1 MNPNRPVIEDD
12 NDWEKYVHGAPN
24 YGPAEEEDEEP
35 EEEETTESKECS
47 IGDMFKVPDIF
58 SDVTSSSAGCEGD
71 VTSHNFVTS
80 RNIEHVT
87 DDDQI
92 WSSNSSSDDNVNFII
107 PEVIVSFVCV
117 LFSK

>member
-12 NDWEKYVHGAPN
+12 NDWEKYVHEAPN
-24 YGPAEEEDEEP
+24 YGPAEEEP

-87 DDDQI
+87 YDDQI